1 MKDPVI
7 AIAIAAV
14 MMLAVVKTTYPSIFW
29 GVLITTI
36 IYGIHQL
43 IKSNGVSWMTWKE

>member
-14 MMLAVVKTTYPSIFW
+14 MMLAVVKTTYPNVFW
-29 GVLITTI
+29 GVLITLL
-36 IYGIHQL
+36 IYTLQRLLKQSGF
-43 IKSNGVSWMTWKE
+43 SWMMWKK